1 MKQNNPHFNEL
12 ANGVYKSL
20 SNKKAAS
27 QIDNKIKQC
36 FKDYLLKTNNNKED
50 INMQLKYKSYLNNN
64 NSNSSS
70 SNTVKKTQMHNHPSL
85 NAINKLYNEMFH
97 KNENNHKQD
106 ISNFI
111 STTKMFASTYQTS
124 TTTQSSFGSSSIKKP
139 IQNNN
144 NNKTKTSK
152 IQNELNDIFNSN
164 NSKSNSNHNN
174 KSFSYKQ
181 QHKKNKKYMTINKL
195 TSVKTV
201 NLDNSINNS
210 NNSMELRTNLTVF
223 KNELISF
230 LKRDMSYSGSLQK
243 KNILKQNTR
252 NTNHK
257 GQCLKKKI
265 LNRPISMSSINV
277 DTNDKNQSICSSDYY
292 VYNKMEISSGKKS
305 NYANFIKH
313 LPKNCA
319 CVNNGSERKNEEGNI
334 SFKLNSFRLKLEI

>member
-1 MKQNNPHFNEL
+1 
-12 ANGVYKSL
+12 
-20 SNKKAAS
+20 
-27 QIDNKIKQC
+27 
-36 FKDYLLKTNNNKED
+36 
-50 INMQLKYKSYLNNN
+50 
-64 NSNSSS
+64 
-70 SNTVKKTQMHNHPSL
+70 
-85 NAINKLYNEMFH
+85 
-97 KNENNHKQD
+97 
-106 ISNFI
+106 
-111 STTKMFASTYQTS
+111 
-124 TTTQSSFGSSSIKKP
+124 
-139 IQNNN
+139 
-144 NNKTKTSK
+144 
-152 IQNELNDIFNSN
+152 
-164 NSKSNSNHNN
+164 
-174 KSFSYKQ
+174 
-181 QHKKNKKYMTINKL
+181 MTINKL

-257 GQCLKKKI
+257 GQCLRKKI